1 MTRQTKAGLICTAL
15 ALCVIGY
22 FTLLPMPEQAAA
34 VAETSPWCIVRCGD
48 LGLLDIILNI
58 LLFLPLGIGLGLL
71 RGTRAAV
78 AIGFVCSVAIELTQ
92 LFLIAGRDASLRDVI
107 TNTLGT
113 GLGASLVTVWR
124 PMLLCEAHT
133 ARRLST
139 IACVG
144 WLAVLGGTSF
154 AVEPSLPQS
163 TWYGQWAPEL
173 GQFDTFPGTVR
184 DVRLAKMF
192 LPAGILANG
201 SEVRDTLL
209 TQRYRLQASAV
220 VEGSTEHE
228 APIFSIFDDQQ
239 QEILLLAQ
247 AGHTI
252 HFRTRTRAA
261 DLELRSPSVR
271 LEGFPTEPGTPV
283 EITIVR
289 DGPSLSLSIDDS
301 RGQGHWTS
309 RTTVGSGWAMLLP
322 WEYASGREAALGSLL
337 WLGALLIPAGY
348 WAGRCGAGRAM
359 PLIVLATIA
368 AGLILVPRMFGMAVS
383 PWSEWV
389 GSVAGAATGWLA
401 GRAMPSNGS

>member
-15 ALCVIGY
+15 AFCLIGY
-22 FTLLPMPEQAAA
+22 FTLRPVPEQAAA

-78 AIGFVCSVAIELTQ
+78 AIGFLYSIAIELTQ

-107 TNTLGT
+107 TNTLGS
-113 GLGASLVTVWR
+113 GLGASLVALWR
-124 PMLLCEAHT
+124 PILLCQAYT
-133 ARRLST
+133 ARRLAT
-139 IACVG
+139 IAGLG
-144 WLAVLGGTSF
+144 WLVVLAGTGF
-154 AVEPSLPQS
+154 AAQPSLLQS

-184 DVRLAKMF
+184 DVHLDKIF
-192 LPAGILANG
+192 LPSGILANG
-201 SEVRDTLL
+201 SEIRDTLL

-239 QEILLLAQ
+239 QEILVLAQ

-261 DLELRSPSVR
+261 DLEVRSPTVR
-271 LEGFPTEPGTPV
+271 VEGFPTEPGTPV
-283 EITIVR
+283 EITILR
-289 DGPSLSLSIDDS
+289 DGPSLSLSIDNS
-301 RGQGHWTS
+301 QGQERWTS

-322 WEYASGREAALGSLL
+322 WEYASGPEASLGSLL
-337 WLGALLIPAGY
+337 WLGGMLIPAGY
-348 WAGRCGAGRAM
+348 WSGRCGAGRAM
-359 PLIVLATIA
+359 PLVLLAMIA
-368 AGLILVPRMFGMAVS
+368 AGLILVPSWFGMAAS

-389 GSVAGAATGWLA
+389 GSIAGAATGWFA
-401 GRAMPSNGS
+401 GRATPSNAS

>member
-1 MTRQTKAGLICTAL
+1 VTRQTKAGLICTAL
-15 ALCVIGY
+15 ALCLIGY
-22 FTLLPMPEQAAA
+22 LTLRPVPEQAAA

-48 LGLLDIILNI
+48 LGLLDIILNV

-71 RGTRAAV
+71 GRTRAAV
-78 AIGFVCSVAIELTQ
+78 AIGFLCSVAIELTQ
-92 LFLIAGRDASLRDVI
+92 LYLIAGRDASLRDVI

-133 ARRLST
+133 ARRLAT
-139 IACVG
+139 IAGIG
-144 WLAVLGGTSF
+144 WLVVLAVTSF
-154 AVEPSLPQS
+154 AAQPSLPQS

-184 DVRLAKMF
+184 DVHLGETF
-192 LPAGILANG
+192 LPAGILTNG
-201 SEVRDTLL
+201 RVVRDTLL

-220 VEGSTEHE
+220 AEGSTDHE

-239 QEILLLAQ
+239 QEILVLAQ
-247 AGHTI
+247 AGPTI

-271 LEGFPTEPGTPV
+271 LEGFPTKPGTPV
-283 EITIVR
+283 EITILR
-289 DGPSLSLSIDDS
+289 DGPSLSLSIDNS
-301 RGQGHWTS
+301 QGQGRWTS
-309 RTTVGSGWAMLLP
+309 RTTVGAGWAMLLP
-322 WEYASGREAALGSLL
+322 WEYASGPEAALGSFL
-337 WLGALLIPAGY
+337 WLGGMIIPAGY

-359 PLIVLATIA
+359 PLLLLAMIT
-368 AGLILVPRMFGMAVS
+368 AGLIVLPRMFGMAAS

-389 GSVAGAATGWLA
+389 GSVAGAATGWFA
-401 GRAMPSNGS
+401 GRAT